1 MTDYL
6 RMIWTNFSCMKV
18 WEIGGGYNGESGEY
32 SDGTTFVL

>member
-1 MTDYL
+1 
-6 RMIWTNFSCMKV
+6 MKV